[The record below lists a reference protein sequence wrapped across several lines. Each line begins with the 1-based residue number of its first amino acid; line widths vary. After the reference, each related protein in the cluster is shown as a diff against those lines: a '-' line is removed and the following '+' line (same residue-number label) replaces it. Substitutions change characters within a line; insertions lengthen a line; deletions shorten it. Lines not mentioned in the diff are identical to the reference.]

1 MNIAL
6 LNFLSGHMAMNGLVQ
21 LKFLRRETFSYQSL
35 IENQER
41 LCKNV
46 CDVAFTGK
54 LCNRPL
60 GMQNR
65 RIRNVAITSSSRWD
79 NHHAPYLARLQNQR
93 RGRYMGGWSAGANN
107 AFQWLQI
114 DLGRPTKIVRISTQG
129 RPTVNQWVTSYY
141 LLYSQDGV
149 YFAFYFERNTRKV
162 GFISRYSCTA
172 KISWL
177 LVDGEISREIRN
189 LFRDRLILGK

>member
-1 MNIAL
+1 MV
-6 LNFLSGHMAMNGLVQ
+6 LSNWISYGEKHLDNKVLSKIR
-21 LKFLRRETFSYQSL
+21 KFAV
-35 IENQER
+35 
-41 LCKNV
+41 KA

-65 RIRNVAITSSSRWD
+65 RIKNVAITSSSRWD

-149 YFAFYFERNTRKV
+149 YFAFYFERNTKKV
-162 GFISRYSCTA
+162 GCISGYSYTA
-172 KISWL
+172 IYCGCKWTGKLVRKCETYFTISL
-177 LVDGEISREIRN
+177 YS
-189 LFRDRLILGK
+189 KKC

>member
-1 MNIAL
+1 MKIRKLAVKLRYVAL
-6 LNFLSGHMAMNGLVQ
+6 
-21 LKFLRRETFSYQSL
+21 
-35 IENQER
+35 
-41 LCKNV
+41 
-46 CDVAFTGK
+46 TGK

-93 RGRYMGGWSAGANN
+93 RGRYMGGWSAGVNN

-114 DLGRPTKIVRISTQG
+114 DLGRPTKVVRISTQG

-149 YFAFYFERNTRKV
+149 YFAFYFERNTKKV
-162 GFISRYSCTA
+162 GFISFYVF
-172 KISWL
+172 L
-177 LVDGEISREIRN
+177 GDRN
-189 LFRDRLILGK
+189 LKQNKVLVCMYVIRDDTAEYHGC

>member
-1 MNIAL
+1 MVL
-6 LNFLSGHMAMNGLVQ
+6 CNFCSLEGKDNKVLSKIRKLAV
-21 LKFLRRETFSYQSL
+21 KLRY
-35 IENQER
+35 
-41 LCKNV
+41 
-46 CDVAFTGK
+46 VAFTGK

-65 RIRNVAITSSSRWD
+65 RIRNAAITSSSRWD
-79 NHHAPYLARLQNQR
+79 NHHAPHLARLQNQR

-114 DLGRPTKIVRISTQG
+114 DLGRPTKVVRISTQG

-162 GFISRYSCTA
+162 GFISVYSYTA
-172 KISWL
+172 VNQSRWKIL
-177 LVDGEISREIRN
+177 L
-189 LFRDRLILGK
+189 

>member
-1 MNIAL
+1 
-6 LNFLSGHMAMNGLVQ
+6 MAINGLVQ
-21 LKFLRRETFSYQSL
+21 LNFLRRETLSHQSR
-35 IENQER
+35 IENQEA

-46 CDVAFTGK
+46 CDVTFTGK

-79 NHHAPYLARLQNQR
+79 NNHAPYLARLQNQR

-114 DLGRPTKIVRISTQG
+114 DLGRPSKVVRISTQG

-162 GFISRYSCTA
+162 SCILRYSYTVIQLLSVPKFALSQSEA
-172 KISWL
+172 KSNVLISYDINSL
-177 LVDGEISREIRN
+177 T
-189 LFRDRLILGK
+189 

>member
-1 MNIAL
+1 MVFG
-6 LNFLSGHMAMNGLVQ
+6 NFYSFEANYNKVLSKIRKLAV
-21 LKFLRRETFSYQSL
+21 KLR
-35 IENQER
+35 
-41 LCKNV
+41 C
-46 CDVAFTGK
+46 VAFTGK

-79 NHHAPYLARLQNQR
+79 NHHAPHLARLQNQR

-114 DLGRPTKIVRISTQG
+114 DLGRPTKVVRISTQG

-162 GFISRYSCTA
+162 GFISVYFYTA
-172 KISWL
+172 MNQSRWKIL
-177 LVDGEISREIRN
+177 L
-189 LFRDRLILGK
+189 

>member
-1 MNIAL
+1 
-6 LNFLSGHMAMNGLVQ
+6 MAMNGLVQ
-21 LKFLRRETFSYQSL
+21 LNFLRRETFSYQSR
-35 IENQER
+35 IENHEA

-46 CDVAFTGK
+46 WDVAFTGK

-79 NHHAPYLARLQNQR
+79 NNHAPYLARLQNQR

-114 DLGRPTKIVRISTQG
+114 DLGRPSKVVRISTQG

-149 YFAFYFERNTRKV
+149 YFAFYFERNTKKV
-162 GFISRYSCTA
+162 GC
-172 KISWL
+172 
-177 LVDGEISREIRN
+177 
-189 LFRDRLILGK
+189 ILGYSYTVIQLNIVPASGQGNTSGNKKHLTMKC